1 MASYLHEGLVELFR
15 SRPELAAGYLG
26 DVFRIDL
33 PPFAS
38 ARTEDGGDAGAEP
51 EECLGDAAVALIDEA
66 GVPVAGI
73 VVEVQLHRDE
83 SRRWSWP
90 TYVAALRSRL
100 KCPAYLLVVSLK
112 PDVAQWCGGEITM
125 GHPDWILRPLVL
137 GPQTIPTVETDA
149 VLEVPERAVLPA
161 IAHAEGPD
169 AERVLSTLFAG
180 MSRVGEAHST
190 MFYDVVYAALP
201 VEARRELEIQKG
213 KIQGRA
219 RSVLIVLDAR
229 GIPVPD
235 DIRARILR
243 CGELGQLDAWLRQA
257 VSAEAIDDLFV

>member
-1 MASYLHEGLVELFR
+1 M
-15 SRPELAAGYLG
+15 
-26 DVFRIDL
+26 FRIPL
-33 PPFAS
+33 PPYVG
-38 ARTEDGGDAGAEP
+38 ARAESGDGTGTEP
-51 EECLGDAAVALIDEA
+51 EECLGDTAVALIDES
-66 GVPVAGI
+66 GTPVAGI

-90 TYVAALRSRL
+90 TFVATLRSRL
-100 KCPAYLLVVSLK
+100 KCPAYLLVVSPK
-112 PDVAQWCGGEITM
+112 SDVAEWCSADITM
-125 GHPDWILRPLVL
+125 GHPDWVLRPLVL
-137 GPQTIPTVETDA
+137 GPDTIPVADA
-149 VLEVPERAVLPA
+149 DSVLEIPERAVLPS
-161 IAHAEGPD
+161 IAHAEGPS
-169 AERVLSTLFAG
+169 AEHVLSTLFAG
-180 MSRVGEAHST
+180 MSRVGEARAG

-243 CGELGQLDAWLRQA
+243 CGELGQLDDWLRQA
-257 VSAEAIDDLFV
+257 VSAGDIEDLFV